1 MRMFRVVLTVAG
13 LLVGALSVDAGSLA
27 ITPIPESEPN
37 DTAPTADPLPS
48 VLTLQAASGAISPLG
63 DADYYSFTAPAGSRL
78 WAMVD
83 TGGSAAGFDDSGLTL
98 FGPDGTTQIEFDD
111 DDGTGTNCDG
121 TTDNLTSSA
130 IAGRTLVAGGTYFL
144 RVTAFAG
151 STVSAYRLLAVVS
164 TSETS
169 EVEANNT
176 AGTANA
182 IASSGTPLGVRN
194 ATIGVIGDVNYY
206 SVVAPAGSTIF
217 ISADADPERNGGTD
231 LVVDLIQP
239 DGTTL
244 ILSVDNSDGSGFP
257 APPAESFC
265 FNVTTAGTYYV
276 RVSGF
281 TSMTKTTTGTYSLA
295 VALGGLPVTPTPIPT
310 TAPPS
315 SATPTVTLTPIV
327 GVPTATP
334 TATQTIAAPTATATA
349 TQTIAAPTATATAA
363 ASSTPIGGIVP
374 SNIPTLSFPMLLVM
388 ALGLLSAAFVLIR
401 RS

>member
-1 MRMFRVVLTVAG
+1 MNMRMLRVVLTVAG
-13 LLVGALSVDAGSLA
+13 LLAGALALDAGSLA

-37 DTAPTADPLPS
+37 DTAATADPLPS

-78 WAMVD
+78 WAFVD
-83 TGGSAAGFDDSGLTL
+83 TGASPALFNDSGLTL
-98 FGPDGTTQIEFDD
+98 FAPDGTTQIEFDD
-111 DDGTGTNCDG
+111 DDGTGTDCDG
-121 TTDNLTSSA
+121 TFNNFLSSA

-151 STVSAYRLLAVVS
+151 STVSSYRLLAVVS
-164 TSETS
+164 TAETS

-176 AGTANA
+176 AATANA
-182 IASSGTPLGVRN
+182 IASSGTPIGVRN
-194 ATIGVIGDVNYY
+194 AAIGVIGDVNYY

-244 ILSVDNSDGSGFP
+244 ILSVDSSDSSGFP
-257 APPAESFC
+257 FPPAESYC
-265 FNVTTAGTYYV
+265 FNVTTTGTYYV

-295 VALGGLPVTPTPIPT
+295 VALGGLPVTPTPPPT
-310 TAPPS
+310 STLTP
-315 SATPTVTLTPIV
+315 SATSTPIV
-327 GVPTATP
+327 GGPSPTP
-334 TATQTIAAPTATATA
+334 TPTLTQTIPAATATA
-349 TQTIAAPTATATAA
+349 TPTATATAA

-374 SNIPTLSFPMLLVM
+374 SNIPTLSFPMLLLM
-388 ALGLLSAAFVLIR
+388 GLGLISAAFVLIR

>member
-13 LLVGALSVDAGSLA
+13 LLVGAVSLDAGSLA

-78 WAMVD
+78 WALVD
-83 TGGSAAGFDDSGLTL
+83 TGGSAAGFDDSSLTL

-257 APPAESFC
+257 APPAESYC

-310 TAPPS
+310 TAPPTTT
-315 SATPTVTLTPIV
+315 ATVTSTPIV
-327 GVPTATP
+327 IGPTATP
-334 TATQTIAAPTATATA
+334 TPTPTQTIAASTA
-349 TQTIAAPTATATAA
+349 TATATAA